1 MSIIFEPSKDIIS
14 TCDLIDNGIAHFLRS
29 MNNEHF
35 GRYEYE
41 VECLVNIIHSVRI
54 FESIIELARKDL
66 AYIQSALVLSR
77 NIFETLIKVS
87 WILHPPDIFEC
98 ETRYVAQL
106 NTECEFWRKWVKES
120 KKLGADSDNYQDILE
135 GISKFKDEL
144 SKILED
150 KGYSIPRLPNV
161 HEALQSLNA
170 ETKYLNY
177 IILSQYTHA
186 THYAGKIYRRNL
198 GTEKILSERV
208 RLDDWKFVFA
218 VCWPVFEL
226 ATELYIYRTEGKEE
240 LYSIEFKE
248 AVRNSFL
255 GIA

>member
-14 TCDLIDNGIAHFLRS
+14 TCDLIDNGITHFLRS

-98 ETRYVAQL
+98 ETR
-106 NTECEFWRKWVKES
+106 
-120 KKLGADSDNYQDILE
+120 
-135 GISKFKDEL
+135 
-144 SKILED
+144 
-150 KGYSIPRLPNV
+150 
-161 HEALQSLNA
+161 
-170 ETKYLNY
+170 
-177 IILSQYTHA
+177 
-186 THYAGKIYRRNL
+186 
-198 GTEKILSERV
+198 
-208 RLDDWKFVFA
+208 
-218 VCWPVFEL
+218 
-226 ATELYIYRTEGKEE
+226 
-240 LYSIEFKE
+240 
-248 AVRNSFL
+248 
-255 GIA
+255 

>member
-1 MSIIFEPSKDIIS
+1 
-14 TCDLIDNGIAHFLRS
+14 

-120 KKLGADSDNYQDILE
+120 KKLSADSDNYQDILE

-144 SKILED
+144 YNIRRQRILHSQTSECTR
-150 KGYSIPRLPNV
+150 SI
-161 HEALQSLNA
+161 A
-170 ETKYLNY
+170 
-177 IILSQYTHA
+177 II
-186 THYAGKIYRRNL
+186 KCRN
-198 GTEKILSERV
+198 
-208 RLDDWKFVFA
+208 
-218 VCWPVFEL
+218 
-226 ATELYIYRTEGKEE
+226 
-240 LYSIEFKE
+240 
-248 AVRNSFL
+248 
-255 GIA
+255 